1 MRGPREPDDGDDLF
15 SLIGRPV
22 PVGLTVRMVSIPAGG
37 ELEYDAAAWAGAI
50 IVVER
55 GEIELEWRGGTRGRF
70 AAGSILFFEGLGL
83 RAVCNRTRQPAL
95 LLAASRRHS
104 PAEPEAATAANA
116 VDADVAAPGGA
127 SERGRGARGS
137 AWC

>member
-15 SLIGRPV
+15 SLIGRPA
-22 PVGLTVRMVSIPAGG
+22 PVGLTIRMVSIPAGD

-70 AAGSILFFEGLGL
+70 AAGSILFFLATAPA
-83 RAVCNRTRQPAL
+83 RRTR
-95 LLAASRRHS
+95 SGDRRQ
-104 PAEPEAATAANA
+104 
-116 VDADVAAPGGA
+116 
-127 SERGRGARGS
+127 RG
-137 AWC
+137 